1 MASEAEAA
9 KKSMD
14 AAKAANAVKAART
27 AKEDHAVAHR
37 FWGRMAK
44 QSGQVRVVM
53 LILVVSAIASMVFAQ
68 LGFWRLSVID
78 DKPVYLMFVF
88 APVVMGAFLF
98 GALAGAVLGLFAG
111 VMVFIHALVLPID
124 FYEVYF
130 MTPVNTFVVFTLT
143 GAFAGWLFTR
153 ALRGDPE
160 GAVRV
165 RRLAAAC
172 LVISL
177 VASLAVQFGVLISYG
192 DVGSVQTIYELLLNS
207 PAGVA
212 VQALIDAVL
221 MFALCLFVDG
231 FIRKALRSESDRK
244 LSAMF
249 RDWMVLVSLVV
260 FMLASGTIFTIVTF
274 TCQMD
279 AFRSAESELDYLQ
292 KQVASRQDNDYA
304 TLLDGYN
311 AELDGWVVITDEK
324 GIIQASDDHELFV
337 PGQNVNR
344 ALGFAEDEEAEEPL
358 IATLTKFINGEDL
371 MVTQLTDQ
379 QGEAQLSIS
388 FMDAKACD
396 GGYAVIVL
404 PAAMVYRDRLG
415 IMAASTLLAIL
426 LLIAVGLVAAR
437 VLNQVVVRRIDDTNA
452 SLEKITDGNLNER
465 VSVYDSKEFSSLSKG
480 INTTVTALKR
490 SIAEV
495 EKRNAQELAT
505 AKAIQESALPTD
517 FPAFPDIDRFDIY
530 ASMKTAK
537 EVGGDFYDFFEIEDT
552 TKIGFVMADVSGK
565 GVPAALFMMTAKAQ
579 VRTYMESGLPIEEA
593 VNAAN
598 HQLCLGNDAGM
609 FVTMLACE
617 LDYETGELSYVN
629 AGHNPPLILRGGELT
644 WMRAV
649 SGMPLGL
656 FDGIPYK
663 PLAHQLEKN
672 DVFYL
677 YTDGVTEAMDSSGAL
692 FTEARLE
699 ETLYRCSDLNPRSL
713 CVGVRRAI
721 TDFTLDCEQSDDITM
736 LCLKYGV
743 PPEEKAVMVLS
754 ATTDQLVHVCN
765 YIHAE
770 LHRRRAPNSVVN
782 LMDIACEELFVNICH
797 YAYPDAMPENPGEV
811 RISFEYEANP
821 PALTVQLSDD
831 GIPYN
836 PLEKPDTVTPD
847 NIDDVQIGGYGIL
860 MSKKSV
866 DEMTYER
873 VGDSNVLTFK
883 KCW

>member
-1 MASEAEAA
+1 M
-9 KKSMD
+9 
-14 AAKAANAVKAART
+14 
-27 AKEDHAVAHR
+27 
-37 FWGRMAK
+37 
-44 QSGQVRVVM
+44 
-53 LILVVSAIASMVFAQ
+53 
-68 LGFWRLSVID
+68 
-78 DKPVYLMFVF
+78 
-88 APVVMGAFLF
+88 
-98 GALAGAVLGLFAG
+98 
-111 VMVFIHALVLPID
+111 
-124 FYEVYF
+124 
-130 MTPVNTFVVFTLT
+130 
-143 GAFAGWLFTR
+143 
-153 ALRGDPE
+153 
-160 GAVRV
+160 
-165 RRLAAAC
+165 
-172 LVISL
+172 
-177 VASLAVQFGVLISYG
+177 
-192 DVGSVQTIYELLLNS
+192 
-207 PAGVA
+207 
-212 VQALIDAVL
+212 
-221 MFALCLFVDG
+221 
-231 FIRKALRSESDRK
+231 
-244 LSAMF
+244 
-249 RDWMVLVSLVV
+249 
-260 FMLASGTIFTIVTF
+260 
-274 TCQMD
+274 
-279 AFRSAESELDYLQ
+279 
-292 KQVASRQDNDYA
+292 
-304 TLLDGYN
+304 
-311 AELDGWVVITDEK
+311 
-324 GIIQASDDHELFV
+324 
-337 PGQNVNR
+337 
-344 ALGFAEDEEAEEPL
+344 
-358 IATLTKFINGEDL
+358 
-371 MVTQLTDQ
+371 
-379 QGEAQLSIS
+379 
-388 FMDAKACD
+388 
-396 GGYAVIVL
+396 
-404 PAAMVYRDRLG
+404 
-415 IMAASTLLAIL
+415 
-426 LLIAVGLVAAR
+426 GLVAAR

-480 INTTVTALKR
+480 INTTVTALKK

-537 EVGGDFYDFFEIEDT
+537 EVGGDFYDFFEIEGT

-565 GVPAALFMMTAKAQ
+565 GIPAALFMMTAKAQ

-663 PLAHQLEKN
+663 PLAHQLEKD

-699 ETLYRCSDLNPRSL
+699 ETLYRYSDLNPRSI

-754 ATTDQLVHVCN
+754 ATTDQLVHMCN

-782 LMDIACEELFVNICH
+782 RMDIACEELFVNICH
-797 YAYPDAMPENPGEV
+797 HAYPDATPENPGEV

-821 PALTVQLSDD
+821 PALTVQLADD

-847 NIDDVQIGGYGIL
+847 NIADVQIGGYGIL
-860 MSKKSV
+860 MAKKSV

-883 KCW
+883 TCW